1 EGEVLVAAFLE
12 GLLDLRQVLVRN
24 YLQVELTIEGQHRH
38 LHLAQGRPWIV
49 GEEVTEP
56 RAVEG
61 LDRVSDQGVGAAR
74 RLELVRRQRRRFL
87 SRAAGSFSVRTT
99 SIIRR
104 IDADSLWI
112 FSSDVPSARAM
123 RSLWRTRTSGPGTPV
138 PASMTTKATSLDW
151 LAASGPTTPPSLWPT
166 RPIRSPAIFE
176 CALRNR
182 TPARA
187 SWAKSAEVE
196 SDTLPV
202 EPPTPR

>member
-74 RLELVRRQRRRFL
+74 RLELVRRQRRRVLPGRFPQL
-87 SRAAGSFSVRTT
+87 PLTGGGVVLRTDYVDHPPYRRRLLVDLLFGRAVGAGHALALE
-99 SIIRR
+99 
-104 IDADSLWI
+104 DENLWTGN
-112 FSSDVPSARAM
+112 ARA
-123 RSLWRTRTSGPGTPV
+123 REHDDESHVARLAGGERPHD
-138 PASMTTKATSLDW
+138 AT
-151 LAASGPTTPPSLWPT
+151 LAVAD
-166 RPIRSPAIFE
+166 E
-176 CALRNR
+176 
-182 TPARA
+182 
-187 SWAKSAEVE
+187 
-196 SDTLPV
+196 
-202 EPPTPR
+202 